1 MSSGKRTMQN
11 EFREASKAL
20 ELNYSLDINN
30 EDVKKDIKYLTEAFN
45 NIYQDKSFNYYI
57 YPNRLNLVDNYIK
70 NTLNIIIENILNKPA
85 IKDYSGNDLT
95 MKFIY
100 SIIKLLSIKEL
111 NNYPELS
118 KAIRNIFLK
127 IKNIYYINYVIYFII
142 K

>member
-70 NTLNIIIENILNKPA
+70 NTLNIII
-85 IKDYSGNDLT
+85 
-95 MKFIY
+95 
-100 SIIKLLSIKEL
+100 
-111 NNYPELS
+111 
-118 KAIRNIFLK
+118 
-127 IKNIYYINYVIYFII
+127 
-142 K
+142 